1 MGRGPRHEKAE
12 LVLRLALMMQATRSG
27 ISLLEIM
34 DAFEVS
40 RRTAERM
47 RDAVERVFPQMES
60 VDSDERVKRWR
71 IPPRSF
77 SGLID
82 CTAHHLSSIHL
93 ATDMMRKKGHED
105 RAKDL
110 EEIDL
115 LLRGSMMPE
124 KLSRIEPD
132 LEALTIAEGIA
143 ARPSAKLEL
152 SPKIVK
158 DLRQAIIAM
167 QVIKIKYKGRDHKTS
182 TKTVHPYGLLYGSKS
197 YLVAHSPSAKS
208 MRLWLIS
215 NIKTVEVLKEGFDRD
230 PAFDLNTYA
239 ANSFGVFQEDPV
251 DVELLFDA
259 DVANDVRKFHFH
271 PTQKLK
277 TIPNG
282 KIKVTFT
289 AGGLTEMCWH
299 LFTWGASVKIIKPDA
314 LRDRLRKMCEDH
326 IQAIRLSKPRR

>member
-1 MGRGPRHEKAE
+1 MGRGLRHEKAE
-12 LVLRLALMMQATRSG
+12 FVLRLALMMQATRSG
-27 ISLLEIM
+27 ISLSEIM

-47 RDAVERVFPQMES
+47 RDAVERVFPQIES
-60 VDSDERVKRWR
+60 VDSDERIKRWR

-77 SGLID
+77 SNLID
-82 CTAHHLSSIHL
+82 CTPQHLSSLHL

-105 RAKDL
+105 RVKEL
-110 EEIDL
+110 EDIDL
-115 LLRGSMMPE
+115 LLRGSMLPE
-124 KLSRIEPD
+124 KLSRVEPD
-132 LEALTIAEGIA
+132 LEALTMAEGIA
-143 ARPSAKLEL
+143 ARPSPKLEL

-167 QVIKIKYKGRDHKTS
+167 QAIKIKYKSRDNDKTS
-182 TKTVHPYGLLYGSKS
+182 TKIVHPYGFLYGQKS
-197 YLVAHSPSAKS
+197 YLVAYSPAVKS

-215 NIKTVEVLKEGFDRD
+215 NIRSVEILHEGFERD
-230 PAFDLNTYA
+230 PTFDLNAYA
-239 ANSFGVFQEDPV
+239 ANSFGVFQEEPV

-259 DVANDVRKFHFH
+259 DVAKDVQKFHFH

-277 TIPNG
+277 IMPNG

-299 LFTWGASVKIIKPDA
+299 LFTWGASVKIIKPDT
-314 LRDRLRKMCEDH
+314 LRDRLQEMCESVTAMKRH
-326 IQAIRLSKPRR
+326 